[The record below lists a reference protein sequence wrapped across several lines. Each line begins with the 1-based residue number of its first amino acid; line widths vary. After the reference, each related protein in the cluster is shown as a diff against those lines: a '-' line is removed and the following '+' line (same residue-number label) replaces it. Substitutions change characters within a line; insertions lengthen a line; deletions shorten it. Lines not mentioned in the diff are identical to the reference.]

1 MKNLR
6 KEFPFFTHNPKTI
19 YFDSG
24 ATSLKPK
31 VVGEAEKEYL
41 EKVGANPSE
50 TQAFIN
56 AQSAQEII
64 FTSGATYSLNFVA
77 NGLKPFLFPGDEIWL
92 TSIEHSSNLLP

>member
-41 EKVGANPSE
+41 EKVGANPQVKPKLLL
-50 TQAFIN
+50 TLKVLKKLF
-56 AQSAQEII
+56 
-64 FTSGATYSLNFVA
+64 LLV
-77 NGLKPFLFPGDEIWL
+77 GLLIV
-92 TSIEHSSNLLP
+92 